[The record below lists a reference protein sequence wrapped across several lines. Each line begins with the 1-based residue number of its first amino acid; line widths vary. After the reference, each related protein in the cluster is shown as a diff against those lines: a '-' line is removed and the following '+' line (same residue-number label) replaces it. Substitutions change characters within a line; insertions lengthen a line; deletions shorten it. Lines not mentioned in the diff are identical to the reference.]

1 MAVDAG
7 ILDSIT
13 LEFLGV
19 FKHDATLIQHAA
31 KTLFYYLVVIQLAL
45 SAIWMSIAGESLQRF
60 VSRMVQLGFSFGFFY
75 ALIQFGGQWIPD
87 LINGFIE
94 IGKQGGVSSLDPSSV
109 LSQGVSISGAIFHG
123 FFNWGLLTH
132 PFVSL
137 VGAAICVGIVILY
150 ALITAELTIIL
161 VKSYAIISIGSLFF
175 AFGAS
180 DYTNQMAK
188 NYFKTAIGLGLQLM
202 TMYLILGV
210 GQHIGSQ
217 WANLTAKAVKQHELT
232 PMYVISGAVIVYYLI
247 IKNVPAFI
255 AGIAGVSGF
264 RNYGDAA
271 VGMAVNAG
279 MTASNTLANT
289 RYIGGKTAQ
298 GLTELSRAGGHGYQ
312 GFKSGNFS
320 VKGAASAA
328 ATNVGKAGFHSFK
341 DMAMRSNQHMSFGQ
355 KMNHHLANT
364 IKPSASKP
372 SPGEIS

>member
-7 ILDSIT
+7 ILDNIT

-19 FKHDATLIQHAA
+19 FKGDAVLIQHAA
-31 KTLFYYLVVIQLAL
+31 KTLFFYLVVIQLAL

-60 VSRMVQLGFSFGFFY
+60 VSRMIQLCFSFGFFY
-75 ALIQFGGQWIPD
+75 ALIQFGGQWIPE

-94 IGKQGGVSSLDPSSV
+94 VGKQGGVGSLDPSSV

-123 FFNWGLLTH
+123 FYNWGLLTH

-137 VGAAICVGIVILY
+137 VGSAICVGIIILY
-150 ALITAELTIIL
+150 ALITAELTVIL

-210 GQHIGSQ
+210 GQHIGAQ
-217 WANLTAKAVKQHELT
+217 WSSLTAKAVQQHELT
-232 PMYVISGAVIVYYLI
+232 PMYVICGAVIVYYLV

-279 MTASNTLANT
+279 MTAANTLSNAKH
-289 RYIGGKTAQ
+289 IGGKTTQ
-298 GLTELSRAGGHGYQ
+298 GLTEISKASAHGVSNLR
-312 GFKSGNFS
+312 SGSFS
-320 VKGAASAA
+320 MQSAASAA

-364 IKPSASKP
+364 IKPSANKP
-372 SPGEIS
+372 SPGGTS